1 MGCGVGPVF
10 LGPDWLSSFVV
21 AVVTVQRSSVQRTV
35 LRPKKV
41 VRALSYLLLR
51 ASHTFPQAYV
61 GSGMVSRVL
70 LPSSLSSCRNSG
82 EGEW

>member
-1 MGCGVGPVF
+1 M
-10 LGPDWLSSFVV
+10 
-21 AVVTVQRSSVQRTV
+21 QRTV

-61 GSGMVSRVL
+61 GSGMVSGCCPLPPCLLADILEKKYSEWYCPLARHPFHQFASLFVMVL
-70 LPSSLSSCRNSG
+70 SL
-82 EGEW
+82 W

>member
-1 MGCGVGPVF
+1 M
-10 LGPDWLSSFVV
+10 
-21 AVVTVQRSSVQRTV
+21 QRMV

-41 VRALSYLLLR
+41 VLALSHLLLR

-70 LPSSLSSCRNSG
+70 PSSSLSS
-82 EGEW
+82 